1 MYTVPVRMS
10 LAQRSLSLA
19 GIIGILTA
27 VFAGGL
33 IYLLVTQPVS
43 TAENIAQGEVSPIV
57 KAVAGVLYDALRG
70 ILKVL
75 EQDCVPLPASSFP
88 LPASSSNAETTRLA
102 PNSLPPTHSFL
113 FRNLQ
118 SVIPSIHLNGVI
130 PVL

>member
-1 MYTVPVRMS
+1 MS

-19 GIIGILTA
+19 GIVGILTA

-70 ILKVL
+70 ILK
-75 EQDCVPLPASSFP
+75 
-88 LPASSSNAETTRLA
+88 
-102 PNSLPPTHSFL
+102 FL
-113 FRNLQ
+113 
-118 SVIPSIHLNGVI
+118 
-130 PVL
+130 

>member
-1 MYTVPVRMS
+1 MYTVPIRMS

-33 IYLLVTQPVS
+33 IYLLVTQPVR

-70 ILKVL
+70 ILK
-75 EQDCVPLPASSFP
+75 
-88 LPASSSNAETTRLA
+88 
-102 PNSLPPTHSFL
+102 FL
-113 FRNLQ
+113 
-118 SVIPSIHLNGVI
+118 
-130 PVL
+130 

>member
-1 MYTVPVRMS
+1 MYTVSVRMG

-19 GIIGILTA
+19 GIVGILTA

-70 ILKVL
+70 ILK
-75 EQDCVPLPASSFP
+75 
-88 LPASSSNAETTRLA
+88 
-102 PNSLPPTHSFL
+102 FL
-113 FRNLQ
+113 
-118 SVIPSIHLNGVI
+118 
-130 PVL
+130 